1 MSDSGPGLSKAI
13 ADRYRIDR
21 EIGRGGMASVYL
33 ARDVRHDR
41 DVAVKVLHPDLAA
54 ALGADRFLAEIKT
67 TARLQHPHIL
77 PLLDSGE
84 VRVPFGERNEE
95 ADAFAGG
102 GSFLFYVMPYITGET
117 LRARLDREHQLPI
130 DDALRI
136 GREVADALD
145 YAHRLGVIHRDIKPE
160 NILLQ
165 DGHAL
170 VADFGIAL
178 AVQQAGGPRMTQ
190 TGLSLGTPRYMSP
203 EQAMGERTID
213 ARSDQYSL
221 GARDVRDA
229 RRRPAVHRQHVQAIV
244 AKVMTERP
252 ARIVTQRDR
261 VSPHVEAAVLRALEK
276 LPADRWAS
284 VHEFADALRD
294 TTLAAVSTA
303 SAVQPSSRPA
313 VQRSARTIAVGAGLL
328 IAGAAIGWLSSRLGS
343 RAPASQVVVTSILP
357 PANGNFGEQQSL
369 ALSPD
374 GRKLAFV
381 LSTFD
386 GSSLLWLRDIDKL
399 DAKPLAGT
407 TGADVP
413 FWSHDGRSLGFFAN
427 GFLQVYG
434 GAGDVRRL
442 CPVSGPNAGSW
453 SEAGLI
459 LFSDRHGISSVPA
472 TGGPCRTIIARDS
485 GAFLRG
491 LLLPDGK
498 RILYSRGRYA
508 DLVVADFD
516 GKTLG
521 TLPVQ
526 TSIFAVAEPSSLIY
540 SASGDATGIDI
551 QPIDLSGVRMAGP
564 PRRLLNGVRSR
575 AGLHTF
581 TVSREGS
588 LAYLPGGQDLPYLE
602 YDASGLRDT
611 VRIPGTWTVSARPRR
626 AGPAT
631 IAVAGNTVGMWLFEI
646 ASGSSSRIAIQDTSL
661 RNPKVGIGATWP
673 TFSPDGSRLAYLLAG
688 QGQCGIDEHD
698 LSRNT
703 DRAVRR
709 TPLVALSGCEV
720 PDDWSP
726 GRRVAARAKR
736 HGARDHDV
744 ERRRHVAHHAPGH
757 HLGSALLSRRK
768 TNRLQL
774 GRNRSR
780 RSLRAA
786 RRGWAANPA
795 VARGRTLAGVEVRWP
810 PRRVH
815 DAERQGA
822 GSDRR
827 RRKSNRAAHAL
838 HRPELAPLHLRR
850 PRRRLCRRGRRRAL
864 HRAAVA

>member
-1 MSDSGPGLSKAI
+1 MSCRTS
-13 ADRYRIDR
+13 
-21 EIGRGGMASVYL
+21 
-33 ARDVRHDR
+33 
-41 DVAVKVLHPDLAA
+41 
-54 ALGADRFLAEIKT
+54 
-67 TARLQHPHIL
+67 
-77 PLLDSGE
+77 
-84 VRVPFGERNEE
+84 
-95 ADAFAGG
+95 
-102 GSFLFYVMPYITGET
+102 
-117 LRARLDREHQLPI
+117 RARRCARGSIANINSPI

-136 GREVADALD
+136 GREVADALE
-145 YAHRLGVIHRDIKPE
+145 YAHRLGVIHRDVKPE

-221 GARDVRDA
+221 A
-229 RRRPAVHRQHVQAIV
+229 AVMYEMLVGDPPFTGSTVQAIV

-261 VSPHVEAAVLRALEK
+261 VPAHVEAAVLRALEK

-294 TTLAAVSTA
+294 STLAVVSPPSAVSPSTGPPVHR
-303 SAVQPSSRPA
+303 STGLPILAVA
-313 VQRSARTIAVGAGLL
+313 LL
-328 IAGAAIGWLSSRLGS
+328 LTGAAIGWLSSRLGS
-343 RAPASQVVVTSILP
+343 RAPTPQVLVTSILP
-357 PANGNFGEQQSL
+357 PVGGNFGEQQSL

-386 GSSLLWLRDIDKL
+386 GSSALWLRDIDKL

-413 FWSHDGRSLGFFAN
+413 FWSYDGRSLGFFAN

-442 CPVSGPNAGSW
+442 CPVSGANAGSW

-459 LFSDRHGISSVPA
+459 VFSDRHGISSVPA

-508 DLVVADFD
+508 DLVVADVD

-540 SASGDATGIDI
+540 SASGDPTGIDV

-575 AGLHTF
+575 AGMHTF

-611 VRIPGTWTVSARPRR
+611 VRISGTWTVSARPRR

-631 IAVAGNTVGMWLFEI
+631 IAVAGNNVGMWLFEI
-646 ASGSSSRIAIQDTSL
+646 VSGSSSRIAVQDTSL
-661 RNPKVGIGATWP
+661 RNPKTGIGATWP
-673 TFSPDGSRLAYLLAG
+673 TFSPDGSRLAYMLAG
-688 QGQCGIDEHD
+688 QGQCGINEHD
-698 LSRNT
+698 LARNT
-703 DRAVRR
+703 DRVVRR
-709 TPLVALSGCEV
+709 TSLRALSGCEV

-726 GRRVAARAKR
+726 DGASLLVRNDTALEIMTLNGVVTSRITRPGTIWEAHFSPDGKRIAYSSDETGRAEVYVQPVA
-736 HGARDHDV
+736 GGL
-744 ERRRHVAHHAPGH
+744 P
-757 HLGSALLSRRK
+757 
-768 TNRLQL
+768 
-774 GRNRSR
+774 
-780 RSLRAA
+780 
-786 RRGWAANPA
+786 NPA
-795 VARGRTLAGVEVRWP
+795 VARGRTLAGVDVRRP
-810 PRRVH
+810 ARRVH
-815 DAERQGA
+815 DAGRQGA
-822 GSDRR
+822 RSDCRR
-827 RRKSNRAAHAL
+827 SESIRAAHAL
-838 HRPELAPLHLRR
+838 HRPELAPLHVRR
-850 PRRRLCRRGRRRAL
+850 SRCRLCRRGRRRAV
-864 HRAAVA
+864 HRAAVAERVRGRVRSALGGVAIASPGVTRARAAPSGPRAQ